1 MKPLSGSHDVTTKNE
16 NTPMRTKIRIFL
28 IGSAYFLDKKL
39 CEFNDKLKAAP
50 VEYYG
55 HLHAQGEKVEG
66 ERSQRSCIGI
76 VLQDYSNGTGNNT
89 VRVSA
94 NLSPE
99 FFAYALSRV
108 SLGVELFDFYEE
120 KIFGDP
126 DKEGKSM
133 VTKVSIK
140 RASVG
145 QDGKPRNYPWCVI
158 VENGRAIKE
167 GTQTGGVHM
176 KKGSYQ
182 KERSVFVNI
191 NDYDFF
197 RLMQQTT
204 RYINAWELTNG
215 PKKIREAM
223 QIMEQQRASERN
235 N

>member
-1 MKPLSGSHDVTTKNE
+1 MDN
-16 NTPMRTKIRIFL
+16 NRIQPQ
-28 IGSAYFLDKKL
+28 IAIYMTNKKL

-133 VTKVSIK
+133 VTKVSVK

-145 QDGKPRNYPWCVI
+145 QGGKPRNYPWCVI

>member
-1 MKPLSGSHDVTTKNE
+1 MDN
-16 NTPMRTKIRIFL
+16 NRIQPQ
-28 IGSAYFLDKKL
+28 IAIYMTNKKL

-50 VEYYG
+50 IEYYG

-108 SLGVELFDFYEE
+108 SLGVELFEFYEE

-133 VTKVSIK
+133 VTKVSVK

-182 KERSVFVNI
+182 KERAVFVNI

-204 RYINAWELTNG
+204 RYINVWELTNG

>member
-1 MKPLSGSHDVTTKNE
+1 MEE
-16 NTPMRTKIRIFL
+16 NRIQPQ
-28 IGSAYFLDKKL
+28 IAIYMTNKKL

-50 VEYYG
+50 IEYYG

-76 VLQDYSNGTGNNT
+76 VLQDYSNGTGNKT

-94 NLSPE
+94 NLAPE

-108 SLGVELFDFYEE
+108 SLGVELFEFYEE

-133 VTKVSIK
+133 VTKVSVK

-145 QDGKPRNYPWCVI
+145 PDGKQRNYPWCVI

-182 KERSVFVNI
+182 KERAVFVNI

>member
-1 MKPLSGSHDVTTKNE
+1 MEDN
-16 NTPMRTKIRIFL
+16 RIQPQVA
-28 IGSAYFLDKKL
+28 IYMTNKKL

-76 VLQDYSNGTGNNT
+76 VLQDYSNGTGNKT

-94 NLSPE
+94 NLAPE

-108 SLGVELFDFYEE
+108 SLGVELFEFYEE
-120 KIFGDP
+120 KIFGEP

-145 QDGKPRNYPWCVI
+145 PDGKKRNYPWCVI

-182 KERSVFVNI
+182 KERQVFVNI

>member
-1 MKPLSGSHDVTTKNE
+1 MDN
-16 NTPMRTKIRIFL
+16 NRIQPQ
-28 IGSAYFLDKKL
+28 IAIYMTNKKL

-50 VEYYG
+50 IEYYG

-108 SLGVELFDFYEE
+108 SLGVELFEFYEE

-182 KERSVFVNI
+182 KERAVFVNI

>member
-1 MKPLSGSHDVTTKNE
+1 MDN
-16 NTPMRTKIRIFL
+16 NRIQPQ
-28 IGSAYFLDKKL
+28 IAIYMTNKKL

-108 SLGVELFDFYEE
+108 SLGVELFEFYEE

-133 VTKVSIK
+133 VTKVSVK

-182 KERSVFVNI
+182 KERAVFVII

-204 RYINAWELTNG
+204 RYINVWELTNG

>member
-1 MKPLSGSHDVTTKNE
+1 MEDN
-16 NTPMRTKIRIFL
+16 RIQPQVA
-28 IGSAYFLDKKL
+28 IYMTNKKL

-76 VLQDYSNGTGNNT
+76 VLQDYSNGTGNKT

-94 NLSPE
+94 NLAPE

-108 SLGVELFDFYEE
+108 SLGVELFEFYEE

-145 QDGKPRNYPWCVI
+145 PDGKKRNYPWCVI

-182 KERSVFVNI
+182 KERQVFVNI

-223 QIMEQQRASERN
+223 QIMEQQCASERN

>member
-1 MKPLSGSHDVTTKNE
+1 MDDN
-16 NTPMRTKIRIFL
+16 RIQPQ
-28 IGSAYFLDKKL
+28 IAIYMTNKKL

-108 SLGVELFDFYEE
+108 SLGVELFEFYEE

-133 VTKVSIK
+133 VTKVSVK

>member
-1 MKPLSGSHDVTTKNE
+1 MDN
-16 NTPMRTKIRIFL
+16 NRIQPQ
-28 IGSAYFLDKKL
+28 IAIYMTNKKL
-39 CEFNDKLKAAP
+39 CEFNDKLKVAP
-50 VEYYG
+50 IEYYG

-108 SLGVELFDFYEE
+108 SLGVELFEFYEE

-133 VTKVSIK
+133 VTKVSVK

-182 KERSVFVNI
+182 KERAVFVNI

-204 RYINAWELTNG
+204 RYINVWELTNG

>member
-1 MKPLSGSHDVTTKNE
+1 MDN
-16 NTPMRTKIRIFL
+16 NRIQPQ
-28 IGSAYFLDKKL
+28 IAIYMTNKKL

-50 VEYYG
+50 IEYYG

-99 FFAYALSRV
+99 FFSYALSRV

-133 VTKVSIK
+133 ITKVSIK

-182 KERSVFVNI
+182 KERAVFVNI

-223 QIMEQQRASERN
+223 QVMEQMRASERN

>member
-1 MKPLSGSHDVTTKNE
+1 MEDN
-16 NTPMRTKIRIFL
+16 RIQTQ
-28 IGSAYFLDKKL
+28 IAIYMTNKKL

-55 HLHAQGEKVEG
+55 HLHSQGEKTDNG
-66 ERSQRSCIGI
+66 RSARSCIGI
-76 VLQDYSNGTGNNT
+76 VLQDYSNGTGNKT

-120 KIFGDP
+120 KIFGEP
-126 DKEGKSM
+126 DANGLSM
-133 VTKVSIK
+133 VTKVSVK

-158 VENGRAIKE
+158 VENGRAVKE
-167 GTQTGGVHM
+167 GTQTGGIHM

-204 RYINAWELTNG
+204 RYINAWELTMG
-215 PKKIREAM
+215 PKRIRDAM
-223 QIMEQQRASERN
+223 QQMEQQRSAERN

>member
-1 MKPLSGSHDVTTKNE
+1 
-16 NTPMRTKIRIFL
+16 
-28 IGSAYFLDKKL
+28 
-39 CEFNDKLKAAP
+39 

-55 HLHAQGEKVEG
+55 HLHAQGEKTDNG
-66 ERSQRSCIGI
+66 RSARSCIGI
-76 VLQDYSNGTGNNT
+76 VLQDYSNGTGNKT

-120 KIFGDP
+120 KIFGEP
-126 DKEGKSM
+126 DANGLSM
-133 VTKVSIK
+133 VTKVSVK

-158 VENGRAIKE
+158 VENGRAVKE
-167 GTQTGGVHM
+167 GTQTGGIHM

-204 RYINAWELTNG
+204 RYINAWELTMG
-215 PKKIREAM
+215 PKRIRDAM
-223 QIMEQQRASERN
+223 QQMEQQRSAERN

>member
-1 MKPLSGSHDVTTKNE
+1 MEE
-16 NTPMRTKIRIFL
+16 NRIQPQ
-28 IGSAYFLDKKL
+28 IAIYMTNKKL

-50 VEYYG
+50 IEYYG

-76 VLQDYSNGTGNNT
+76 VLQDYSNGTGNKT

-108 SLGVELFDFYEE
+108 SLGVELFEFYEE

-133 VTKVSIK
+133 VTKVSVK

-182 KERSVFVNI
+182 KERAVFVNI

>member
-1 MKPLSGSHDVTTKNE
+1 MEDN
-16 NTPMRTKIRIFL
+16 RIQPQVA
-28 IGSAYFLDKKL
+28 IYMTNKKL

-76 VLQDYSNGTGNNT
+76 VLQDYSNGTGNKT

-94 NLSPE
+94 NLAPE

-108 SLGVELFDFYEE
+108 SLGVELFEFYEE

-145 QDGKPRNYPWCVI
+145 PDGKKRNYPWCVI
-158 VENGRAIKE
+158 VENGRAVKE

-182 KERSVFVNI
+182 KERQVFVNI

-215 PKKIREAM
+215 PKKIRGAM

>member
-1 MKPLSGSHDVTTKNE
+1 MEDN
-16 NTPMRTKIRIFL
+16 RIQPQ
-28 IGSAYFLDKKL
+28 IAIYMTNKKL
-39 CEFNDKLKAAP
+39 CEFNDKLKTAP

-76 VLQDYSNGTGNNT
+76 VLQDYSNGTGNKT

-94 NLSPE
+94 NLAPE

-108 SLGVELFDFYEE
+108 SLGVELFEFYEE

-145 QDGKPRNYPWCVI
+145 PDGKKRNYPWCVI
-158 VENGRAIKE
+158 VENGRAVKE

-182 KERSVFVNI
+182 KERQVFVNI

-223 QIMEQQRASERN
+223 QIMEQQRASEQN

>member
-1 MKPLSGSHDVTTKNE
+1 MDN
-16 NTPMRTKIRIFL
+16 NRIQPQ
-28 IGSAYFLDKKL
+28 IAIYMTNKKL

-76 VLQDYSNGTGNNT
+76 VLQDYSNGTGNKT

-108 SLGVELFDFYEE
+108 SLGVELFEFYEE

-140 RASVG
+140 RASVV

>member
-1 MKPLSGSHDVTTKNE
+1 MDN
-16 NTPMRTKIRIFL
+16 NRIQPQ
-28 IGSAYFLDKKL
+28 IAIYMTNKKL

-76 VLQDYSNGTGNNT
+76 VLQDYSNGTGNKT

-108 SLGVELFDFYEE
+108 SLGVELFEFYEE

>member
-1 MKPLSGSHDVTTKNE
+1 MEDN
-16 NTPMRTKIRIFL
+16 RIQPQ
-28 IGSAYFLDKKL
+28 IAIYMTNKKL

-76 VLQDYSNGTGNNT
+76 VLQDYSNGTGNKT

-94 NLSPE
+94 NLAPE

-108 SLGVELFDFYEE
+108 SLGVELFEFYEE

-145 QDGKPRNYPWCVI
+145 PDGKKRNYPWCVI
-158 VENGRAIKE
+158 VENGRAVKE

-182 KERSVFVNI
+182 KERQVFVNI

-223 QIMEQQRASERN
+223 QIMEQQRASEKN

>member
-1 MKPLSGSHDVTTKNE
+1 MEDN
-16 NTPMRTKIRIFL
+16 RIQPQVA
-28 IGSAYFLDKKL
+28 IYMTNKKL

-76 VLQDYSNGTGNNT
+76 VLQDYSNGTGNKT

-94 NLSPE
+94 NLAPE

-108 SLGVELFDFYEE
+108 SLGVELFEFYEE

-145 QDGKPRNYPWCVI
+145 PDGKKRNYPWCVI
-158 VENGRAIKE
+158 VENGRAVKE

-182 KERSVFVNI
+182 KERQVFVNI

-223 QIMEQQRASERN
+223 QIMEQQRASERTN
-235 N
+235 

>member
-1 MKPLSGSHDVTTKNE
+1 MEDN
-16 NTPMRTKIRIFL
+16 RIQPQVA
-28 IGSAYFLDKKL
+28 IYMTSKKL

-76 VLQDYSNGTGNNT
+76 VLQDYSNGTGNKT

-94 NLSPE
+94 NLAPE

-108 SLGVELFDFYEE
+108 SLGVELFEFYEE

-145 QDGKPRNYPWCVI
+145 PDGKKRNYPWCVI
-158 VENGRAIKE
+158 VENGRAVKE

-182 KERSVFVNI
+182 KERQVFVNI

>member
-1 MKPLSGSHDVTTKNE
+1 MDN
-16 NTPMRTKIRIFL
+16 NRIQPQ
-28 IGSAYFLDKKL
+28 IAIYMTNKKL

-76 VLQDYSNGTGNNT
+76 VLQDYSNGTGNKT

-108 SLGVELFDFYEE
+108 SLGVELFEFYEE

-182 KERSVFVNI
+182 KERAVFVNI

-204 RYINAWELTNG
+204 RYINVWELTNG

>member
-1 MKPLSGSHDVTTKNE
+1 MMEDN
-16 NTPMRTKIRIFL
+16 RIQPQ
-28 IGSAYFLDKKL
+28 IAIYMTNKKL

-76 VLQDYSNGTGNNT
+76 VLQDYSNGTGNKT

-94 NLSPE
+94 NLAPE

-108 SLGVELFDFYEE
+108 SLGVELFEFYEE

-145 QDGKPRNYPWCVI
+145 PDGKKRNYPWCVI
-158 VENGRAIKE
+158 VENGRAVKE

-182 KERSVFVNI
+182 KERQVFVNI

-223 QIMEQQRASERN
+223 QIIEQQRASEQN

>member
-1 MKPLSGSHDVTTKNE
+1 MMEDN
-16 NTPMRTKIRIFL
+16 RIQPQ
-28 IGSAYFLDKKL
+28 IAIYMTNKKL

-66 ERSQRSCIGI
+66 ERSQRSCIGL
-76 VLQDYSNGTGNNT
+76 VLQDYSNGTGNKT

-94 NLSPE
+94 NLAPE

-108 SLGVELFDFYEE
+108 SLGVELFEFYEE

-145 QDGKPRNYPWCVI
+145 PDGKKRNYPWCVI
-158 VENGRAIKE
+158 VENGRAVKE

-182 KERSVFVNI
+182 KERQVFVNI

-223 QIMEQQRASERN
+223 QIMEQQRASEQN

>member
-1 MKPLSGSHDVTTKNE
+1 MDDN
-16 NTPMRTKIRIFL
+16 RIQPQ
-28 IGSAYFLDKKL
+28 IAIYMTNKKL

>member
-1 MKPLSGSHDVTTKNE
+1 MMEDN
-16 NTPMRTKIRIFL
+16 RIQPQ
-28 IGSAYFLDKKL
+28 IAIYMTNKKL

-76 VLQDYSNGTGNNT
+76 VLQDYSNGTGNKT

-108 SLGVELFDFYEE
+108 SLGVELFEFYEE

-223 QIMEQQRASERN
+223 QLMEQRTSERN

>member
-1 MKPLSGSHDVTTKNE
+1 MMEDN
-16 NTPMRTKIRIFL
+16 RIQPQ
-28 IGSAYFLDKKL
+28 IAIYMTNKKL

-76 VLQDYSNGTGNNT
+76 VLQDYSNGTGNKT

-94 NLSPE
+94 NLAPE

-108 SLGVELFDFYEE
+108 SLGVELFEFYEE

-145 QDGKPRNYPWCVI
+145 PDGKQRNYPWCVI
-158 VENGRAIKE
+158 VENGRAVKE

-182 KERSVFVNI
+182 KERQVFVNI

-223 QIMEQQRASERN
+223 QIMEQQRASEQN

>member
-1 MKPLSGSHDVTTKNE
+1 MDN
-16 NTPMRTKIRIFL
+16 NRIQPQ
-28 IGSAYFLDKKL
+28 IAIYMTNKKL

-108 SLGVELFDFYEE
+108 SLGVELFEFYEE

-133 VTKVSIK
+133 VTKVSVK

-223 QIMEQQRASERN
+223 QIMEQQRTSERN

>member
-1 MKPLSGSHDVTTKNE
+1 MMEDN
-16 NTPMRTKIRIFL
+16 RIQPQ
-28 IGSAYFLDKKL
+28 IAIYMTNKKL

-50 VEYYG
+50 VEYSG

-76 VLQDYSNGTGNNT
+76 VLQDYSNGTGNKT

-94 NLSPE
+94 NLAPE

-108 SLGVELFDFYEE
+108 SLGVELFEFYEE

-145 QDGKPRNYPWCVI
+145 PDGKKRNYPWCVI
-158 VENGRAIKE
+158 VENGRAVKE

-182 KERSVFVNI
+182 KERQVFVNI

-223 QIMEQQRASERN
+223 QIMEQQRASEQN

>member
-1 MKPLSGSHDVTTKNE
+1 MDN
-16 NTPMRTKIRIFL
+16 NRIQPQ
-28 IGSAYFLDKKL
+28 IAIYMTNKKL

-108 SLGVELFDFYEE
+108 SLGVELFEFYEE

-182 KERSVFVNI
+182 KERAVFVNI

>member
-1 MKPLSGSHDVTTKNE
+1 MDN
-16 NTPMRTKIRIFL
+16 NRIQPQ
-28 IGSAYFLDKKL
+28 IAIYMTNKKL

-76 VLQDYSNGTGNNT
+76 VLQDYSNGTGKNT

-108 SLGVELFDFYEE
+108 SLGVELFEFYEE

>member
-1 MKPLSGSHDVTTKNE
+1 MDN
-16 NTPMRTKIRIFL
+16 NRIQPQ
-28 IGSAYFLDKKL
+28 IAIYMTNKKL

-133 VTKVSIK
+133 VTKVSVK

-204 RYINAWELTNG
+204 RYINVWELTNG

>member
-1 MKPLSGSHDVTTKNE
+1 MMEDN
-16 NTPMRTKIRIFL
+16 RIQPQ
-28 IGSAYFLDKKL
+28 IAIYMTNKKL

-182 KERSVFVNI
+182 KERAVFVNI

-204 RYINAWELTNG
+204 RYINVWELTNG

>member
-1 MKPLSGSHDVTTKNE
+1 MMEDN
-16 NTPMRTKIRIFL
+16 RIQPQ
-28 IGSAYFLDKKL
+28 IAIYMTNKKL

-76 VLQDYSNGTGNNT
+76 VLQDYSSGTGNKT

-94 NLSPE
+94 NLAPE

-108 SLGVELFDFYEE
+108 SLGVELFEFYEE

-145 QDGKPRNYPWCVI
+145 PDGKKRNYPWCVI
-158 VENGRAIKE
+158 VENGRAVKE

-182 KERSVFVNI
+182 KERQVFVNI

-223 QIMEQQRASERN
+223 QIMEQQRASEQN

>member
-1 MKPLSGSHDVTTKNE
+1 MDN
-16 NTPMRTKIRIFL
+16 NRIQPQ
-28 IGSAYFLDKKL
+28 IAIYMTNKKL

-50 VEYYG
+50 IEYYG

-108 SLGVELFDFYEE
+108 SLGVELFEFYEE

-133 VTKVSIK
+133 VTKVSVK

-215 PKKIREAM
+215 PKKISEAM